1 MHAAKYRL
9 NKHLT
14 IKFREDKSL
23 SNQALL
29 PVLYLACWQEYCYCA
44 KDGFIRLKNI
54 HILNSFNR
62 QFVKRGFK
70 SLLFFRKAD
79 TILTNKAALSIENCL
94 KLQGYQKSP
103 MTEEAILKGCLQNN
117 AVAQKELYNRYSPK
131 MLAVCYRFAHNRE
144 DAEDMLQEG
153 FIKVF
158 SQIHTFR
165 NQGAFE
171 GWVRRIIV
179 HTCIN
184 NLKKNKKFNES
195 VDLIHATAMQVREES
210 VPSIVQAK
218 QVVECIRILPIG
230 YRTVL
235 NLYAIEGYSHREI
248 GDMLDIEESTSRSQY
263 TRAKQML
270 EDILIKKKI
279 LQQPIKKMDPVTAF
293 GR

>member
-1 MHAAKYRL
+1 M
-9 NKHLT
+9 
-14 IKFREDKSL
+14 
-23 SNQALL
+23 
-29 PVLYLACWQEYCYCA
+29 
-44 KDGFIRLKNI
+44 
-54 HILNSFNR
+54 
-62 QFVKRGFK
+62 
-70 SLLFFRKAD
+70 
-79 TILTNKAALSIENCL
+79 NKAATRIKNCL
-94 KLQGYQKSP
+94 KLRGYQTST
-103 MTEEAILKGCLQNN
+103 MTEESILKGCLRND

-171 GWVRRIIV
+171 GWIRRIIV

-248 GDMLDIEESTSRSQY
+248 GSMLDIEESTSRSQY

-279 LQQPIKKMDPVTAF
+279 LQQPAKKMNLLSSF
-293 GR
+293 GG

>member
-1 MHAAKYRL
+1 
-9 NKHLT
+9 
-14 IKFREDKSL
+14 
-23 SNQALL
+23 
-29 PVLYLACWQEYCYCA
+29 
-44 KDGFIRLKNI
+44 
-54 HILNSFNR
+54 
-62 QFVKRGFK
+62 
-70 SLLFFRKAD
+70 
-79 TILTNKAALSIENCL
+79 
-94 KLQGYQKSP
+94 
-103 MTEEAILKGCLQNN
+103 MTEEAILKGCLNN
-117 AVAQKELYNRYSPK
+117 EATAQRELYNRYSPK

-158 SQIHTFR
+158 SQIHIFR

-195 VDLIHATAMQVREES
+195 VDIIHATGAMVREES

-218 QVVECIRILPIG
+218 QIVECIRMLPIG

-248 GDMLDIEESTSRSQY
+248 GMMLDIEESTSRSQY
-263 TRAKQML
+263 TRAKAML
-270 EDILIKKKI
+270 EEILVRKKI
-279 LQQPIKKMDPVTAF
+279 IQKPKEDIEWLATMK
-293 GR
+293 R